1 MVLFI
6 FWYEDVFLSIVLVI
20 LLLFCASVVSWAC
33 FIHGSICLAPI
44 HLNFVKWFYSS
55 SGTRIEDVILHS
67 SNRSRYT
74 SSFFCASV
82 VSWACFIHGSICL
95 APIHLNFVLNGL
107 FMFWYVRGCHSSKSF
122 RYTSSF
128 LCLLISSVLGL
139 FHSRFNLLS

>member
-33 FIHGSICLAPI
+33 FIHGSIFLQPI

-122 RYTSSF
+122 SLYF
-128 LCLLISSVLGL
+128 FFSVPP
-139 FHSRFNLLS
+139 HQ